1 MSNSAKSLFVFGIYM
16 VVLGITLLAVPNFL
30 LTLFGLPATNEVWIR
45 VVGMLVCLLA
55 VYYIQAAR
63 HELTAFFQ
71 WTVYT
76 RASVIVFFIVFVV
89 LGLVKPALILFGGAD
104 LLGAIWTALALR
116 SSRHT

>member
-16 VVLGITLLAVPNFL
+16 VVLGITLLVVPNVL

-55 VYYIQAAR
+55 FYYIQAAR
-63 HELTAFFQ
+63 NELSASFR

-89 LGLVKPALILFGGAD
+89 LGLVKPILILFGDVD
-104 LLGAIWTALALR
+104 LLSAIWTALALR